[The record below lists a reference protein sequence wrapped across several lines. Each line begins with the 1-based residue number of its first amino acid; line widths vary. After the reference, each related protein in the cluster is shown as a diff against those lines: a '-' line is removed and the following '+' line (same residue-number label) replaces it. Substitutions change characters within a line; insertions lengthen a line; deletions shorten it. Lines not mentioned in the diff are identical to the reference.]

1 MRKAGRKSGFSFFI
15 VFFPQIVADT
25 SIHSSFIIYH
35 SVSVGPC
42 VYYYSGFFWHSIK
55 LYLCLFNNLLIV
67 IMNLYN
73 LIIQDKEQVNLNEV
87 FLNANNKE
95 QLTQL
100 IKEHTYV
107 KELQEYG
114 LPVNH
119 KILLEGS
126 SGCGKTMTA
135 KAIANALGKNIIIL
149 NLSNIVS
156 SRIGETSQN
165 IKMIFDKAARER
177 SVLFLD
183 ELDQIG
189 KARGSDDKD
198 VGEMRRLVNTLI
210 QLIDYYPENALLICA
225 TNHPE
230 IIDTAL
236 LRRFQLKINYEMPS
250 AEILDTYY
258 DQLLAQFTEEMRI
271 VERKYSISFAEA
283 KDYALTAV
291 KAALIKKLEAKE
303 TLAS

>member
-1 MRKAGRKSGFSFFI
+1 
-15 VFFPQIVADT
+15 
-25 SIHSSFIIYH
+25 
-35 SVSVGPC
+35 
-42 VYYYSGFFWHSIK
+42 
-55 LYLCLFNNLLIV
+55 
-67 IMNLYN
+67 MNLYN
-73 LIIQDKEQVNLNEV
+73 LIIQDKEQVSLNDI
-87 FLNANNKE
+87 FLNKDNRE
-95 QLTQL
+95 QLVQL
-100 IKEHTYV
+100 IKEHAYS

-119 KILLEGS
+119 KILLQGS

-198 VGEMRRLVNTLI
+198 VGEMRRLVNTLL
-210 QLIDYYPENALLICA
+210 QLIDYYPENALLLCA

-236 LRRFQLKINYEMPS
+236 LRRFQLRINYEMPS
-250 AEILDTYY
+250 AEFLDTFY
-258 DQLLAQFTEEMRI
+258 DTLLSRFPENMRTI
-271 VERKYSISFAEA
+271 ERKYSISFAEA
-283 KDYALTAV
+283 KDHALTAV
-291 KAALIKKLEAKE
+291 KKALIQKLEAKE
-303 TLAS
+303 TIQS

>member
-1 MRKAGRKSGFSFFI
+1 
-15 VFFPQIVADT
+15 
-25 SIHSSFIIYH
+25 
-35 SVSVGPC
+35 
-42 VYYYSGFFWHSIK
+42 
-55 LYLCLFNNLLIV
+55 
-67 IMNLYN
+67 MNLYN
-73 LIIQDKEQVNLNEV
+73 LIIQDKEEIALKDV
-87 FLNANNKE
+87 FLDIHHKE
-95 QLTQL
+95 LIIQL
-100 IKEHTYV
+100 IKENTYAR
-107 KELQEYG
+107 ELQEYG
-114 LPVNH
+114 LPVNN
-119 KILLEGS
+119 KVLLQGS

-135 KAIANALGKNIIIL
+135 KAVANELGRNIIIL

-236 LRRFQLKINYEMPS
+236 LRRFQLKIHFQMPS
-250 AEILDTYY
+250 EEFLDSFY
-258 DQLLAQFTEEMRI
+258 DQLLSKFPDDLKNI
-271 VERKYSISFAEA
+271 DRKYNISFAEA
-283 KDYALTAV
+283 KDYAFTIV
-291 KAALIKKLEAKE
+291 KGNLIKKLEAKNINQ
-303 TLAS
+303 LQ

>member
-1 MRKAGRKSGFSFFI
+1 MIRIFL
-15 VFFPQIVADT
+15 VF
-25 SIHSSFIIYH
+25 
-35 SVSVGPC
+35 
-42 VYYYSGFFWHSIK
+42 
-55 LYLCLFNNLLIV
+55 N
-67 IMNLYN
+67 MNLYN
-73 LIIQDKEQVNLNEV
+73 LIIQDKEEVTLNDV
-87 FLNANNKE
+87 FLGKNNRD
-95 QLTQL
+95 QLAQL

-114 LPVNH
+114 LPVNN
-119 KILLEGS
+119 KILLQGN

-135 KAIANALGKNIIIL
+135 KAVANALGKSILIL

-210 QLIDYYPENALLICA
+210 QLIDYYPENALLLCA
-225 TNHPE
+225 TNHAE

-236 LRRFQLKINYEMPS
+236 LRRFQLKINYELPTN
-250 AEILDTYY
+250 EFLDTFY
-258 DQLLAQFTEEMRI
+258 DDLLSKFPEDLRN
-271 VERKYSISFAEA
+271 VDRKYHISFAEA
-283 KDYALTAV
+283 KDHTYTSV
-291 KAALIKKLEAKE
+291 KSELIKKLESQE
-303 TLAS
+303 ITQP

>member
-1 MRKAGRKSGFSFFI
+1 
-15 VFFPQIVADT
+15 
-25 SIHSSFIIYH
+25 
-35 SVSVGPC
+35 
-42 VYYYSGFFWHSIK
+42 
-55 LYLCLFNNLLIV
+55 
-67 IMNLYN
+67 MNLYN
-73 LIIQDKEQVNLNEV
+73 LIIQDKEQVVLNDV
-87 FLNANNKE
+87 FLNKNNRD
-95 QLTQL
+95 QLVQL
-100 IKEHTYV
+100 IKEHTYS

-119 KILLEGS
+119 KILLQGS

-198 VGEMRRLVNTLI
+198 VGEMRRLVNTLL
-210 QLIDYYPENALLICA
+210 QLIDYYPENALLLCA

-236 LRRFQLKINYEMPS
+236 LRRFQLRINYEMPS
-250 AEILDTYY
+250 NEFLDTFY
-258 DQLLAQFTEEMRI
+258 DTLLSGFPEDMRTI
-271 VERKYSISFAEA
+271 ERKYSISFAEA
-283 KDYALTAV
+283 KDHALTVV
-291 KAALIKKLEAKE
+291 KTALIQKLEAKE
-303 TLAS
+303 TIQS

>member
-1 MRKAGRKSGFSFFI
+1 
-15 VFFPQIVADT
+15 
-25 SIHSSFIIYH
+25 
-35 SVSVGPC
+35 
-42 VYYYSGFFWHSIK
+42 
-55 LYLCLFNNLLIV
+55 
-67 IMNLYN
+67 MNLYN
-73 LIIQDKEQVNLNEV
+73 LIIQDKEQVDLNEV
-87 FLNANNKE
+87 FLDKNNRD
-95 QLTQL
+95 QLVQL
-100 IKEHTYV
+100 IKEHSYV

-119 KILLEGS
+119 KILLQGS

-135 KAIANALGKNIIIL
+135 KAIATALGKNIIIL

-210 QLIDYYPENALLICA
+210 QLIDYYPENSLLLCA

-236 LRRFQLKINYEMPS
+236 LRRFQLKVNYEMPS
-250 AEILDTYY
+250 DKFLDTFY
-258 DQLLAQFTEEMRI
+258 DQLLSQFPEEMRNI
-271 VERKYSISFAEA
+271 ERKYSISFAEA
-283 KDYALTAV
+283 KDHALTSV
-291 KAALIKKLEAKE
+291 KAALIKKLEARE
-303 TLAS
+303 TIRS

>member
-1 MRKAGRKSGFSFFI
+1 MS
-15 VFFPQIVADT
+15 
-25 SIHSSFIIYH
+25 
-35 SVSVGPC
+35 
-42 VYYYSGFFWHSIK
+42 
-55 LYLCLFNNLLIV
+55 
-67 IMNLYN
+67 LYN

-87 FLNANNKE
+87 FLDSKNKE
-95 QLTQL
+95 HLVQL
-100 IKEHTYV
+100 IKEHNYI

-114 LPVNH
+114 LPVNN
-119 KILLEGS
+119 KILLQGS

-135 KAIANALGKNIIIL
+135 KAVANALGKNIMIL

-210 QLIDYYPENALLICA
+210 QLIDYYPEHSLLLCA

-250 AEILDTYY
+250 AEILDVFY
-258 DQLLAQFTEEMRI
+258 DQLLAQFPEEMRK

-291 KAALIKKLEAKE
+291 KAALIKKLEAKIVE
-303 TLAS
+303 N

>member
-1 MRKAGRKSGFSFFI
+1 
-15 VFFPQIVADT
+15 
-25 SIHSSFIIYH
+25 
-35 SVSVGPC
+35 
-42 VYYYSGFFWHSIK
+42 
-55 LYLCLFNNLLIV
+55 
-67 IMNLYN
+67 MNLYN
-73 LIIQDKEQVNLNEV
+73 LIIQDKEQVTLQDV
-87 FLNANNKE
+87 FLDDTNRE
-95 QLTQL
+95 QFVQL
-100 IKEHTYV
+100 IKEHTYL

-114 LPVNH
+114 LPVNN
-119 KILLEGS
+119 KVLLQGS

-135 KAIANALGKNIIIL
+135 KALANALGRNILIL

-165 IKMIFDKAARER
+165 IKMIFDKADRER

-210 QLIDYYPENALLICA
+210 QLIDYYPENALLLCA

-236 LRRFQLKINYEMPS
+236 IRRFQLKINYEMPS
-250 AEILDTYY
+250 QEFLNTYY
-258 DQLLAQFTEEMRI
+258 NSLLSKFPEDLRNI
-271 VERKYSISFAEA
+271 DRKYDISFAEA
-283 KDYALTAV
+283 KDYTFTVV
-291 KAALIKKLEAKE
+291 KGRLIEKLEAQQEAKIQ
-303 TLAS
+303 AD

>member
-1 MRKAGRKSGFSFFI
+1 
-15 VFFPQIVADT
+15 
-25 SIHSSFIIYH
+25 
-35 SVSVGPC
+35 
-42 VYYYSGFFWHSIK
+42 
-55 LYLCLFNNLLIV
+55 
-67 IMNLYN
+67 MNLYN
-73 LIIQDKEQVNLNEV
+73 LIIQDKEEIALKDV
-87 FLNANNKE
+87 FLDTRNKE
-95 QLTQL
+95 LITQL
-100 IKEHTYV
+100 IKENTYAR
-107 KELQEYG
+107 ELQEYG
-114 LPVNH
+114 LPVNN
-119 KILLEGS
+119 KVLLQGS

-135 KAIANALGKNIIIL
+135 KAVANELGKNIIIL

-236 LRRFQLKINYEMPS
+236 LRRFQLTINYEMPS
-250 AEILDTYY
+250 EEFLDSFYN
-258 DQLLAQFTEEMRI
+258 QLLSKFPDDLKNIDQ
-271 VERKYSISFAEA
+271 KYNISFAEA
-283 KDYALTAV
+283 KDYAFTVV
-291 KAALIKKLEAKE
+291 KGNLIKKLEGEKIKQ
-303 TLAS
+303 

>member
-1 MRKAGRKSGFSFFI
+1 
-15 VFFPQIVADT
+15 
-25 SIHSSFIIYH
+25 
-35 SVSVGPC
+35 
-42 VYYYSGFFWHSIK
+42 
-55 LYLCLFNNLLIV
+55 
-67 IMNLYN
+67 MNLYN

-87 FLNANNKE
+87 FLSKSNRDS
-95 QLTQL
+95 LIQL
-100 IKEHTYV
+100 IKENTYS
-107 KELQEYG
+107 KELLEYG
-114 LPVNH
+114 LPVNN

-135 KAIANALGKNIIIL
+135 KAIATALGKNIIIL

-165 IKMIFDKAARER
+165 IKMIFDKAGRER
-177 SVLFLD
+177 CVLFLD

-225 TNHPE
+225 TNHAE
-230 IIDTAL
+230 IIDTAI

-250 AEILDTYY
+250 VEFLDQFY
-258 DQLLAQFTEEMRI
+258 DTLLAQFPEDMRI
-271 VERKYSISFAEA
+271 IERKYSISFAEA
-283 KDYALTAV
+283 KDHALTSV
-291 KAALIKKLEAKE
+291 KAALIQKLEAKE
-303 TLAS
+303 TSRS

>member
-1 MRKAGRKSGFSFFI
+1 
-15 VFFPQIVADT
+15 
-25 SIHSSFIIYH
+25 
-35 SVSVGPC
+35 
-42 VYYYSGFFWHSIK
+42 
-55 LYLCLFNNLLIV
+55 
-67 IMNLYN
+67 MNLYN

-87 FLNANNKE
+87 FLSKSNRYS
-95 QLTQL
+95 LIQL
-100 IKEHTYV
+100 IKENTYS
-107 KELQEYG
+107 KELLEYG
-114 LPVNH
+114 LPVNN

-135 KAIANALGKNIIIL
+135 KAIATALGKNIIIL

-165 IKMIFDKAARER
+165 IKMIFDKAGRER
-177 SVLFLD
+177 CVLFLD

-225 TNHPE
+225 TNHAE
-230 IIDTAL
+230 IIDTAI

-250 AEILDTYY
+250 VEFLDEFY
-258 DQLLAQFTEEMRI
+258 DTLLAQFPEDMRI
-271 VERKYSISFAEA
+271 IERKYSISFAEA
-283 KDYALTAV
+283 KDHALTSV
-291 KAALIKKLEAKE
+291 KAALIQKLEAKE
-303 TLAS
+303 TSRS

>member
-1 MRKAGRKSGFSFFI
+1 
-15 VFFPQIVADT
+15 
-25 SIHSSFIIYH
+25 
-35 SVSVGPC
+35 
-42 VYYYSGFFWHSIK
+42 
-55 LYLCLFNNLLIV
+55 
-67 IMNLYN
+67 MNLYN
-73 LIIQDKEQVNLNEV
+73 LIIQDKEAVTLDDV
-87 FLNANNKE
+87 FLEPHNKE
-95 QLTQL
+95 QLIQL
-100 IKEHTYV
+100 IKENTYTA
-107 KELQEYG
+107 ELQKYG
-114 LPVNH
+114 LPVNN

-135 KAIANALGKNIIIL
+135 KAVANALGKNIIIL

-210 QLIDYYPENALLICA
+210 QLIDYYPENALLLCA

-236 LRRFQLKINYEMPS
+236 IRRFQLKINYQMPS
-250 AEILDTYY
+250 NEFLDQFYDNILSKFPEDLRNI
-258 DQLLAQFTEEMRI
+258 D
-271 VERKYSISFAEA
+271 RKYNVSFAEA
-283 KDYALTAV
+283 KDYAFTVV
-291 KAALIKKLEAKE
+291 KGNLIRKLESKV
-303 TLAS
+303 